1 MINQTTKLAD
11 VLHLN
16 MHLLS
21 ILRRLGIKLG
31 FRDKTIAEVCEQ
43 YHIDTPFFVEII
55 RFFIA
60 KEQFTTD
67 SLLKFPV
74 STIVE
79 YLRKTHNY
87 YLNDRIPHIET
98 LVDSLIADNP
108 GRNDIVLVKKFF
120 VSYHEE
126 FHKHIMRE
134 EDNVFPYILKLEK
147 VHNSMEDKRPYV
159 ELIKANHISIYAQE
173 HDNVDEKLNDLNNIL
188 IKYLPPLQNE
198 NTVYNIL
205 FELFELERD
214 VKDHSLIEDKILVP
228 RVKEIEAAIL
238 NPTHE
243 ISAK

>member
-21 ILRRLGIKLG
+21 ILRRLEIKLG
-31 FRDKTIAEVCEQ
+31 FRDQTIAEVCEQ
-43 YHIDTPFFVEII
+43 YHIDTPFFVEIV
-55 RFFIA
+55 RFFLA

-67 SLLKFPV
+67 NLLKFPV

-87 YLNDRIPHIET
+87 YLNDRIPHIEM
-98 LVDSLIADNP
+98 LVDRLIADNP

-120 VSYHEE
+120 ASYHEE

-134 EDNVFPYILKLEK
+134 ENNVFPYILTLEK
-147 VHNSMEDKRPYV
+147 AYHSKENTRQYLD
-159 ELIKANHISIYAQE
+159 LIKANHISIYAQE

-238 NPTHE
+238 NQNHK

>member
-31 FRDKTIAEVCEQ
+31 FRDNTITEVCEQ

-87 YLNDRIPHIET
+87 YLYDRIPHIET

-134 EDNVFPYILKLEK
+134 EDNVFPYILTLEK
-147 VHNSMEDKRPYV
+147 AFNSKEDSRQYV
-159 ELIKANHISIYAQE
+159 DLIKANHISIYAQE

-228 RVKEIEAAIL
+228 RVKEIETAIL
-238 NPTHE
+238 NQTHE